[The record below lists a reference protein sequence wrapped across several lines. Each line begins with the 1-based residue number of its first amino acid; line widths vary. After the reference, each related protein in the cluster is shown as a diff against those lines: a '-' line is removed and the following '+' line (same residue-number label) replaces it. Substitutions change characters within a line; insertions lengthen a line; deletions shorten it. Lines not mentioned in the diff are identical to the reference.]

1 MLPKVVT
8 IVTIN
13 RSEIG
18 PPQHENQSESVW
30 ETEKNRQK
38 NRIKTVYRAETQI
51 NVCIKH
57 QARGALCPEQHVC
70 HTLMRC
76 LSGND
81 KEKHVE

>member
-8 IVTIN
+8 IVAIN

-38 NRIKTVYRAETQI
+38 DDVGENRQKNRIKTVYIAETPI

-57 QARGALCPEQHVC
+57 QARGALCPEHHVC
-70 HTLMRC
+70 RTLMRC
-76 LSGND
+76 L
-81 KEKHVE
+81 